1 MFVCVC
7 TRPPLSTVIPRPPP
21 NPHCPPTHR
30 LASRKATRNAIS
42 RVWAGEA
49 LCRIA
54 THSSVA
60 RRERKKRKIGRPS
73 AAAAAAAHSAAR
85 ALWIQASV
93 RYRSHIPTRRYPA
106 SLRPALSPSQLS
118 AAPPDACLPA
128 CLPTNTGIA
137 NRSSKS
143 MNQSNAAT
151 RPPSIIPQS
160 LSLSLSLQA
169 ARPSSEQLPPS
180 QQTQRA
186 RNAPSRLN
194 KLYFPLPL
202 TRHPH
207 ALFHS
212 RPAEAVPLLLT
223 RRSPDAVRRR

>member
-60 RRERKKRKIGRPS
+60 RRERKKRKIGRLS

-160 LSLSLSLQA
+160 LSQ
-169 ARPSSEQLPPS
+169 PQPPS
-180 QQTQRA
+180 RPPQLRA
-186 RNAPSRLN
+186 TAPIPADPAS
-194 KLYFPLPL
+194 KK
-202 TRHPH
+202 
-207 ALFHS
+207 
-212 RPAEAVPLLLT
+212 RPVP
-223 RRSPDAVRRR
+223 SQ